1 MRDIVEQAAELQA
14 LLEKQ
19 GWRFCFIGG
28 IAIQRWSEPRLTKDM
43 DITLLTGFGNEEPFI
58 DFLLQHFESRI
69 SDARAFALQNRI
81 LLLKTAEGTGIDV
94 ALGGLPFE
102 EEAVRRSKLLEYAPG
117 ISLRTCSAEDLL
129 VMKAFASR
137 LTTTASPAAGVT
149 LSAIAP
155 LSAWMSKGEPGP
167 ASCWMWITGTF
178 SARARA
184 SSRAHSSSAGST
196 PSSCNGPLR

>member
-1 MRDIVEQAAELQA
+1 MKDLVEQAAELQA

-137 LTTTASPAAGVT
+137 PLDWNDVRGILVRQGTKKLDWPYIRCQLQPLCELKDAPEIMTQLEKMHREVAASEPAA
-149 LSAIAP
+149 
-155 LSAWMSKGEPGP
+155 
-167 ASCWMWITGTF
+167 
-178 SARARA
+178 
-184 SSRAHSSSAGST
+184 
-196 PSSCNGPLR
+196 

>member
-1 MRDIVEQAAELQA
+1 MKDLVEQAAELQA

-137 LTTTASPAAGVT
+137 PIDWNDVRGILVRQGTKNLDWSYIRRQLQPLCELKDAPEIMTQLEKLHREVAASEPAA
-149 LSAIAP
+149 
-155 LSAWMSKGEPGP
+155 
-167 ASCWMWITGTF
+167 
-178 SARARA
+178 
-184 SSRAHSSSAGST
+184 
-196 PSSCNGPLR
+196 